1 MSIFSLII
9 SCLVLQ
15 QSTAVPPMNELFV
28 VESDNTVVRCGAAEN
43 YYAFKEIPAGSI
55 VHVVDNKVNWGRVP
69 ATGPV
74 FEDAWGWIRQPINES
89 GRFTVLTADSGK
101 TLDTTAVFAADISDP
116 SPQKAWRQVCMLPMD
131 TSVEIIERTTGDI
144 DGKSFNFYKVRLPVT
159 AEGWINMANLRP
171 AGPDDSSLWTGG
183 PDRIVDEI
191 TVVDR
196 VNSGMET
203 VEKVKQ
209 VESVSPSNP
218 SYLARYLSNRR
229 NRVVDV
235 PQEQEPVV
243 VVERVSIEPV
253 SHQKR
258 FFNSLETVYSSLPA
272 TDMSRDLM
280 NRLVDGYQMVAEED
294 KEIEPEAALMA
305 SIRIRQLEM
314 ASQLREQYRSLED
327 LDVIAR
333 LANNDVSIIRQ
344 VLDEPVDYVV
354 LGRLNVSSVFTGMD
368 GRPTLYRV
376 EDPMNGRTLAY
387 LEPSQ
392 TADVAS
398 MIGQWIGVVGTMEFD
413 SQWRVQVIE
422 PERVDLV
429 AATFN

>member
-15 QSTAVPPMNELFV
+15 QPTAVPPMNELFV

-43 YYAFKEIPAGSI
+43 YYAFKEIPVGSI

-74 FEDAWGWIRQPINES
+74 FEDAWGWIRQPIKES
-89 GRFTVLTADSGK
+89 GRFTVLTRDSGK

-131 TSVEIIERTTGDI
+131 TSVEIIEQTTGDI

-183 PDRIVDEI
+183 TSRIVDETTI
-191 TVVDR
+191 VDR
-196 VNSGMET
+196 VNPGMET
-203 VEKVKQ
+203 VEKVEQ
-209 VESVSPSNP
+209 MEFTSPSNP

-229 NRVVDV
+229 DRVVDI
-235 PQEQEPVV
+235 PQQQEPVV

-280 NRLVDGYQMVAEED
+280 NRLVDGYRMVAEED

-392 TADVAS
+392 TTDVAS

-413 SQWRVQVIE
+413 SQWRVQIIE